1 MDQWKFAATELSIL
15 LFAILNIRYLH
26 YYNMLMKEQIKN
38 SNHKDIIELL
48 RRIIFAILHIRLLKF
63 SKTNCSLLSLADF
76 AEQKNYFCRRILH
89 FQH

>member
-15 LFAILNIRYLH
+15 LFSILIFAILNIRYLH

-48 RRIIFAILHIRLLKF
+48 RRNLI
-63 SKTNCSLLSLADF
+63 
-76 AEQKNYFCRRILH
+76 QKL
-89 FQH
+89 

>member
-48 RRIIFAILHIRLLKF
+48 RRNLI
-63 SKTNCSLLSLADF
+63 
-76 AEQKNYFCRRILH
+76 QKL
-89 FQH
+89 